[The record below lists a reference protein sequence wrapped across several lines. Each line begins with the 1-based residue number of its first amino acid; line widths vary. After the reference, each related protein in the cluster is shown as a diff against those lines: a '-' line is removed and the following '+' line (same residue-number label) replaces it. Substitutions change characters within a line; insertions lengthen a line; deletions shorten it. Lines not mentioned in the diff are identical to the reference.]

1 MKLCIIDTKSANL
14 NSVVQALKRLD
25 VEPIITSETDILN
38 SFSPE
43 WEQLLRLCPELTTV
57 FFMILF

>member
-25 VEPIITSETDILN
+25 VEPIITSETGILN
-38 SFSPE
+38 KADKLIGNSFCGYV
-43 WEQLLRLCPELTTV
+43 RN
-57 FFMILF
+57 